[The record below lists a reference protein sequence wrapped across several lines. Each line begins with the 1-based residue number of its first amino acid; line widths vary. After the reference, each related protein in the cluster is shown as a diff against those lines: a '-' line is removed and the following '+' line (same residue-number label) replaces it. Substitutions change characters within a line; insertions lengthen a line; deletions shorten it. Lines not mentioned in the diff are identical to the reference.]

1 MTLLWDKIALIGA
14 PVGAGAG
21 QRGCAMGPEALRTV
35 GLAQILIDLGHQV
48 RDEGDLTIS
57 PAAHLSESPRTKNL
71 PEIAAWAQ
79 AISASVYQTMQ
90 SGAFPVILG
99 GDHSLSMGSV
109 NGVARHCAQT
119 GKELFVLWLDAHA
132 DFNTPDSSPSGNM
145 HGMSLA
151 MLSGEAGLSEVLGNV
166 PAQRVPPANIYLFGL
181 RSVDREERNLL
192 AARGINV
199 VDMRLIDEYGVV
211 HQLQNII
218 SEVQRR
224 NGVLHVSLD
233 VDFLDPELAPG
244 VGTPVAGG
252 ATYREAHLIM
262 EMLHD
267 CGLVCSLDLVELNPI
282 LDDRGKSARVLVDLV
297 ASLFG
302 RSIFNHKPIVFQP

>member
-1 MTLLWDKIALIGA
+1 MTLLWDRIALIGA

-35 GLAQILIDLGHQV
+35 GLAQTLIDLGHQV

-151 MLSGEAGLSEVLGNV
+151 MLSGESGLSEVLGNV
-166 PAQRVPPANIYLFGL
+166 PTQRVPPANIYLFGL

-267 CGLVCSLDLVELNPI
+267 CGLVCALDLVELNPI

>member
-1 MTLLWDKIALIGA
+1 MLWDKIALIGA
-14 PVGAGAG
+14 PVGIGAG

-35 GLAQILIDLGHQV
+35 GLARTLTELGHQV
-48 RDEGDLTIS
+48 RDEGDLIVSASKHIS
-57 PAAHLSESPRTKNL
+57 EAPRTKNL
-71 PEIAAWAQ
+71 PEISSWAQ
-79 AISASVYQTMQ
+79 AISASIYQVMQ
-90 SGAFPVILG
+90 SGTFPVIMG

-109 NGVARHCAQT
+109 NGVARYCADK

-132 DFNTPDSSPSGNM
+132 DFNTPESSPSGNM

-151 MLSGEAGLSEVLGNV
+151 MLCGEPGLAGVLGNT
-166 PAQRVPPANIYLFGL
+166 PKQTVPPGNIYLFGL

-192 AARGINV
+192 TARGINV
-199 VDMRLIDEYGVV
+199 VNMRLIDEYGVV

-224 NGVLHVSLD
+224 KGILHVSLD

-282 LDDRGKSARVLVDLV
+282 LDERGKSARVLVDLV

-302 RSIFNHKPIVFQP
+302 RSIFNHKPVLSQP